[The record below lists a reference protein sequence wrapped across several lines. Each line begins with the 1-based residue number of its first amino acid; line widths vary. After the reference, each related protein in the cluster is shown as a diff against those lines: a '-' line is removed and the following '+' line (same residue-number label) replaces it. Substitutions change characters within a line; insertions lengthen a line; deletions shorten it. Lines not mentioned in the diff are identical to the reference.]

1 MRHGENV
8 ITSSAAVCPLHN
20 ITLHIANPLSIHYS
34 GTKCAATVAVWWQS
48 HLFLLNFSV
57 LIKNLDLFDVC
68 GCVPASASS
77 RLSMLPPFCTWH
89 RVTPNLTLLPTLTW
103 PRPRGGWCACSSW
116 LADMLRSML
125 AGDRPSMTLELEK
138 CFVAVSQN
146 Q

>member
-34 GTKCAATVAVWWQS
+34 GTNCAATVAVWWQS

-68 GCVPASASS
+68 GCGPASSSS
-77 RLSMLPPFCTWH
+77 RLRLLPPPCT
-89 RVTPNLTLLPTLTW
+89 
-103 PRPRGGWCACSSW
+103 
-116 LADMLRSML
+116 
-125 AGDRPSMTLELEK
+125 
-138 CFVAVSQN
+138 
-146 Q
+146 